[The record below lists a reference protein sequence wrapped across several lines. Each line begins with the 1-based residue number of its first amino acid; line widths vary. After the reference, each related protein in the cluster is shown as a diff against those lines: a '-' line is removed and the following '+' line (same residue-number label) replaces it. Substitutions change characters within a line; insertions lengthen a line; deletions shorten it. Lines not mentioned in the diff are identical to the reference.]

1 MTTKE
6 IVYFDHPGRQN
17 TMEVVQAVS
26 KRAQELGIEHV
37 VVASNSG
44 QTALKFWQGL
54 QGTKIE
60 LVCVSSHAG
69 SSGGDEIRL
78 NPDTKKEMENK
89 GIKTLICSHA
99 LSGVSRSITGKFG
112 GTSRVEIIAHVLRL
126 FGSDG
131 IKVAVEVSI
140 MAADAGLIPTDR
152 EIIAAGGTGAGADA
166 AIVLKAA
173 HMNNFFDLEV
183 REIIAKPRQRKLKT
197 KGAAEKHFKHADSE
211 GPNS

>member
-1 MTTKE
+1 MTAQE
-6 IVYFDHPGRQN
+6 IVYFDKPGREN
-17 TMEVVQAVS
+17 TVEVVQAVS
-26 KRAQELGIEHV
+26 KRAQELGIEHI

-44 QTALKFWQGL
+44 QTALKLCQEL
-54 QGTKIE
+54 QGTNIN

-69 SSGGDEIRL
+69 FAGGDKIAIKEDL
-78 NPDTKKEMENK
+78 QKEMENK

-152 EIIAAGGTGAGADA
+152 EIIAVGGTGGGADA
-166 AIVLKAA
+166 AIVLKTA
-173 HMNNFFDLEV
+173 HMNNFFDLEI
-183 REIIAKPRQRKLKT
+183 REIIAKVRQRKSKRP
-197 KGAAEKHFKHADSE
+197 E
-211 GPNS
+211 

>member
-1 MTTKE
+1 MTAKE
-6 IVYFDHPGRQN
+6 ILYFDQPGPQN

-26 KRAQELGIEHV
+26 KRAQELGIEDI

-54 QGTKIE
+54 KGTKVN

-69 SSGGDEIRL
+69 FSGGDKIGLKE
-78 NPDTKKEMENK
+78 DTKKEMDDRD
-89 GIKTLICSHA
+89 IKTLICSHA
-99 LSGVSRSITGKFG
+99 LSGVGRSITSKFG
-112 GTSRVEIIAHVLRL
+112 GASRVEIIAHALRL

-140 MAADAGLIPTDR
+140 MAADAGLITTNR
-152 EIIAAGGTGAGADA
+152 EIIAVGGTNRGADV

-173 HMNNFFDLEV
+173 HMNNFFDLEI
-183 REIIAKPRQRKLKT
+183 REIIAKPRQRR
-197 KGAAEKHFKHADSE
+197 
-211 GPNS
+211 

>member
-6 IVYFDHPGRQN
+6 IVYFDKPGPQN
-17 TMEVVQAVS
+17 TMEVAQAVS

-44 QTALKFWQGL
+44 QTALKFWQELKGM
-54 QGTKIE
+54 KIN

-69 SSGGDEIRL
+69 YSGGDEIRL
-78 NPDTKKEMENK
+78 NEDTKKEMENK

-112 GTSRVEIIAHVLRL
+112 GTGRVEIIAHVLRL

-131 IKVAVEVSI
+131 IKVAVEISI
-140 MAADAGLIPTDR
+140 MAADAALIPTNR
-152 EIIAAGGTGAGADA
+152 EIIAAGGTGRGADT

-173 HMNNFFDLEV
+173 HMNNFFDMEI
-183 REIIAKPRQRKLKT
+183 REIIAKPRQRKVDT
-197 KGAAEKHFKHADSE
+197 KGATSQ
-211 GPNS
+211 G